1 MEKNIGEGGGGN
13 WKPRRSMTVINHV
26 CIFKIWIQRLDFD
39 NVVLDLIVAN
49 GVVFLLWQ
57 SADYQFMA
65 KNFMADLSSG
75 IVVA

>member
-1 MEKNIGEGGGGN
+1 MAAGHMSMKYGFQDGKKYRGRRWRKLEAEEKYD
-13 WKPRRSMTVINHV
+13 S
-26 CIFKIWIQRLDFD
+26 
-39 NVVLDLIVAN
+39 AN

>member
-1 MEKNIGEGGGGN
+1 MDSRMEKNIGEGGGGN
-13 WKPRRSMTVINHV
+13 WKPRRSMTV
-26 CIFKIWIQRLDFD
+26 IWIQRLDFD